1 MTRKILSLLLLVFTV
16 SFFIGFSGKRVDAAS
31 NCYYRCICSE
41 AYKCCRFNGVETCKR
56 VFDSPISCPQV
67 AC

>member
-16 SFFIGFSGKRVDAAS
+16 SFFIGFSGSRVDAAT
-31 NCYYRCICSE
+31 CYYRCICSVPH
-41 AYKCCRFNGVETCKR
+41 KCCRFNGVETCKP
-56 VFDSPISCPQV
+56 VSDSPISCPQV